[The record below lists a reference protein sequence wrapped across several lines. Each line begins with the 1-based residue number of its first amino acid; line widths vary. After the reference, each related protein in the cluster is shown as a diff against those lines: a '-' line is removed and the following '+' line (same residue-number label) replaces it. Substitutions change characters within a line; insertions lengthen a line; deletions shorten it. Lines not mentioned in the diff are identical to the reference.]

1 MTDAGLIHAQ
11 EQHHVE
17 RLLEAAR
24 QTIAAVRYCW
34 VVTSAGD
41 GRANARVVKAFPSSD
56 GEDLWTCWFLTMR
69 TGRKSAEIRATGR
82 VTLAYQHD
90 SGNAYVTIAG
100 RAEIID
106 EPSAVESRLQQ
117 VDDPGGTL
125 QGKLVAVKC
134 TAEHLELHVR
144 GVTAEPVGPRTDVAA
159 KGPERRLAARAT
171 AECCKRLIGE
181 AHFLREKRRKP
192 QEKHVNDIGTDSP
205 RRSTST

>member
-1 MTDAGLIHAQ
+1 MTDAGSIHAQ

-41 GRANARVVKAFPSSD
+41 GRANARVVKAFASSD

-69 TGRKSAEIRATGR
+69 TGRKSVEIRTTGR
-82 VTLAYQHD
+82 VTLAYQPE

-106 EPSAVESRLQQ
+106 EASAVERRLQQ

-134 TAEHLELHVR
+134 TADHLELHIS
-144 GVTAEPVGPRTDVAA
+144 GVTAEPWGHGRTLLQRDW
-159 KGPERRLAARAT
+159 KGAWHLVRPPN
-171 AECCKRLIGE
+171 G
-181 AHFLREKRRKP
+181 
-192 QEKHVNDIGTDSP
+192 VNG
-205 RRSTST
+205 

>member
-69 TGRKSAEIRATGR
+69 TGRKSDEIRATGR

-125 QGKLVAVKC
+125 QGKLVGVKC
-134 TAEHLELHVR
+134 TADHLELHVR
-144 GVTAEPVGPRTDVAA
+144 GVTAEPWGHGRTLLQRDR
-159 KGPERRLAARAT
+159 KGAWQLVRPPNA
-171 AECCKRLIGE
+171 
-181 AHFLREKRRKP
+181 
-192 QEKHVNDIGTDSP
+192 VNV
-205 RRSTST
+205 